1 MKTLLAAIIVSTF
14 FIILSCDNKNAS
26 STNPKPVVTIDGEK
40 IFRQNCVVCH
50 GADGKLGVNG
60 SKDLTVSELST
71 DERYAIISKG
81 KGVMTAFE
89 NILSIGEIKAVADY
103 TLSLKV
109 LAE

>member
-1 MKTLLAAIIVSTF
+1 MGA
-14 FIILSCDNKNAS
+14 CDNKNAS
-26 STNPKPVVTIDGEK
+26 SSSQPVVTLDGEK

-60 SKDLTVSELST
+60 SKDLTVSELSS

-89 NILSIGEIKAVADY
+89 NILSIPEIKAVADY
-103 TLSLKV
+103 TMTLKV
-109 LAE
+109 ITE

>member
-1 MKTLLAAIIVSTF
+1 MKSFIATLLISTLILII
-14 FIILSCDNKNAS
+14 SCDNKNAS
-26 STNPKPVVTIDGEK
+26 TSTSQPVVTIDGEK

-60 SKDLTVSELST
+60 SKDLTVSELSS

-89 NILSIGEIKAVADY
+89 NILSISEIKAVADY
-103 TLSLKV
+103 TLSLKE

>member
-1 MKTLLAAIIVSTF
+1 MKPFIATLLFSTF
-14 FIILSCDNKNAS
+14 FLILSCDNKNTS
-26 STNPKPVVTIDGEK
+26 SSPKPVVTIDGEK

-60 SKDLTVSELST
+60 SKDLTVSELSS

-89 NILSIGEIKAVADY
+89 NILSISEIKAVADY

-109 LAE
+109 LTE